1 MITVDELK
9 ENILGL
15 ELGSEYLVYK
25 KSKSGSKKADSL
37 KGVFVGESGVN
48 NEYYI
53 FESNNGYKECFLKID
68 FLINEYGI
76 KTFPESKLGRGGFE

>member
-37 KGVFVGESGVN
+37 KGAFIGESGVN

-76 KTFPESKLGRGGFE
+76 KDISRKQIRERWF

>member
-9 ENILGL
+9 GNVLGL
-15 ELGSEYLVYK
+15 KLGNEYLIFRK
-25 KSKSGSKKADSL
+25 GKTSSKTRNLS
-37 KGVFVGESGVN
+37 KGVFIGESGVN

-76 KTFPESKLGRGGFE
+76 KDISRKQIREGWF

>member
-53 FESNNGYKECFLKID
+53 FKSNNGYKECFLKID

-76 KTFPESKLGRGGFE
+76 KDISRKQIREGWF

>member
-76 KTFPESKLGRGGFE
+76 KDISRKQIREGWF